1 MRRPKTLT
9 AAFCKTIS
17 TPGTYGDGR
26 GGFGLTLRVKQTR
39 NDRLSKV
46 WAQRVVIGGKPTYL
60 GLGTYP
66 TVTLAEARRRA
77 LKNRR
82 EIEAGRD
89 PRGGGIPTFARAT
102 DKVIALHRDGWK
114 PGSRTESAWRNGFSR
129 HVYPKLGHRRVDVI
143 TTADVLAVLSPMW
156 HKAPR
161 QAEALRRRISQV
173 MRWAIAQG
181 YRPDDAAGP
190 ALTAVLPKRTNA
202 TTHHR
207 ALHHSEVAD
216 ALRKVRES
224 AVATSTR
231 LAIEFL
237 ALTAARTTEVRLAT
251 GSEIDHQA
259 RVWTVPA
266 ERMKA
271 GREHRVSLSSAA
283 LRVLDEAYRH
293 TDGELLFPGRRG
305 KPAGHGVLAATFRRL
320 DIGTVHGLRSSFRDW
335 CSETGVPREV
345 AEQALAHSV
354 GGVEGAYARSDLLD
368 LRKPVMEAWGEYVYT
383 EPSR

>member
-1 MRRPKTLT
+1 MGRPKTLS
-9 AAFCKTIS
+9 AALCRTVS

-26 GGFGLTLRVKQTR
+26 GGFGLTLRVKRTR
-39 NDRLSKV
+39 NGRLSKV

-89 PRGGGIPTFARAT
+89 PRGGGVPTFARAT
-102 DKVIALHRDGWK
+102 ENVIALHRDGWK
-114 PGSRTESAWRNGFSR
+114 TGSRTESAWLNGFSR

-143 TTADVLAVLSPMW
+143 TTADVLAVLSPIW
-156 HKAPR
+156 HTAPR
-161 QAEALRRRISQV
+161 QAEVLRRRISQV
-173 MRWAIAQG
+173 MRWAVAQG
-181 YRPDDAAGP
+181 YRPDDAAGS
-190 ALTAVLPKRTNA
+190 ALTAVLPKRSNP
-202 TTHHR
+202 TTHHQ
-207 ALHHSEVAD
+207 ALHHSDVAD
-216 ALRKVRES
+216 ALRRVRGS
-224 AVATSTR
+224 GVAMSTR

-251 GSEIDHQA
+251 RSEIDHQGG
-259 RVWTVPA
+259 VWTVPA

-271 GREHRVSLSSAA
+271 GREHRVPLSSAA
-283 LRVLDEAYRH
+283 LRVLDNAYRH
-293 TDGELLFPGRRG
+293 ADGGLLFPGRSG
-305 KPAGHGVLAATFRRL
+305 KPTGHGVLAATFRRL

-345 AEQALAHSV
+345 AEQALAHTV
-354 GGVEGAYARSDLLD
+354 RGVEGAYARSDLFD
-368 LRKPVMEAWGEYVYT
+368 LRQPIMEAWGKYIDT
-383 EPSR
+383 GLSR

>member
-1 MRRPKTLT
+1 MRIRRPNTLT
-9 AAFCKTIS
+9 AAFCRTVS

-26 GGFGLTLRVKQTR
+26 GGFGLTLRVKRTR
-39 NDRLSKV
+39 NGRLSKV

-60 GLGTYP
+60 GLGSYP

-143 TTADVLAVLSPMW
+143 TTADVLAVLSPIW
-156 HKAPR
+156 HPAPR

-173 MRWAIAQG
+173 MRWAVAQG

-202 TTHHR
+202 ATHHR
-207 ALHHSEVAD
+207 ALHSEVAD
-216 ALRKVRES
+216 ALGRVRGS
-224 AVATSTR
+224 GVATSTR

-251 GSEIDHQA
+251 KSEIDSQDG
-259 RVWTVPA
+259 VWTVPA

-271 GREHRVSLSSAA
+271 GREHRVPLSSAA
-283 LRVLDEAYRH
+283 LRVLDEAGRRA
-293 TDGELLFPGRRG
+293 DGELLFPGRRG

-354 GGVEGAYARSDLLD
+354 RGVEGCLRAVRPARLTPAGNGGMG
-368 LRKPVMEAWGEYVYT
+368 RIH
-383 EPSR
+383 

>member
-9 AAFCKTIS
+9 AAFCRTIS

-26 GGFGLTLRVKQTR
+26 GGFGLTLRVKRTR
-39 NDRLSKV
+39 NGRLSKV

-102 DKVIALHRDGWK
+102 EKVIALHRDGWK
-114 PGSRTESAWRNGFSR
+114 PGSRTESAWRNGFIH

-143 TTADVLAVLSPMW
+143 TTADVLAVLSPIW
-156 HKAPR
+156 HTVPR
-161 QAEALRRRISQV
+161 QAEVLRRRISQV
-173 MRWAIAQG
+173 MRWAVAQG

-190 ALTAVLPKRTNA
+190 ALTAVLPKRSAA

-207 ALHHSEVAD
+207 ALHHSDVAA

-224 AVATSTR
+224 GVATSTR
-231 LAIEFL
+231 LAIDFL

-251 GSEIDHQA
+251 RSEIDRQDG
-259 RVWTVPA
+259 VWTVPA

-271 GREHRVSLSSAA
+271 GREHRVPLSSAA

-293 TDGELLFPGRRG
+293 SGPSL
-305 KPAGHGVLAATFRRL
+305 AGVLCFAWSEGVWGWGVSTTWAVWAA
-320 DIGTVHGLRSSFRDW
+320 G
-335 CSETGVPREV
+335 
-345 AEQALAHSV
+345 
-354 GGVEGAYARSDLLD
+354 GGVR
-368 LRKPVMEAWGEYVYT
+368 
-383 EPSR
+383 